1 MSFEKLKK
9 SNSTI
14 LIPVFIPAVIVIS
27 LMVIGTISNPKLAGD
42 IFADVLAYI
51 TEDFG
56 WFYMLCVALF
66 LIFVVGVAISPWGKI
81 KLGPDHSE
89 PEYSFSSWF
98 AMLFSAGYGIA
109 LLFFGVAEPILH
121 YSTPPQGVAL
131 TVDAAKTGY
140 ANILFSLG
148 FSYLGNIWTYRFGFS
163 IFCF

>member
-81 KLGPDHSE
+81 KLGPDLIQS
-89 PEYSFSSWF
+89 
-98 AMLFSAGYGIA
+98 LNIVLA
-109 LLFFGVAEPILH
+109 LGLLCFFLLVME
-121 YSTPPQGVAL
+121 
-131 TVDAAKTGY
+131 
-140 ANILFSLG
+140 
-148 FSYLGNIWTYRFGFS
+148 
-163 IFCF
+163 

>member
-1 MSFEKLKK
+1 
-9 SNSTI
+9 
-14 LIPVFIPAVIVIS
+14 
-27 LMVIGTISNPKLAGD
+27 
-42 IFADVLAYI
+42 
-51 TEDFG
+51 
-56 WFYMLCVALF
+56 MLCVALF

-131 TVDAAKTGY
+131 TVDAAKQAMQISYFHWGFHIWGIYGLTGLALAY
-140 ANILFSLG
+140 FAFIASLWACSSGLVKNAITAIMIRKMRKINPDLFVFLPIIY
-148 FSYLGNIWTYRFGFS
+148 FDS
-163 IFCF
+163 IIKLLLNKPLRCFIK